1 MYVSRSNN
9 YSSQKKNNLQQQSKN
24 LNYEIAILRSM
35 AIIFVLGYHF
45 APGKLP
51 WGFVGVDI
59 FFVISGFL
67 MTKILI
73 ENNVSEV
80 VQFYKNRFRR
90 IYPALLIALF
100 LCLLIGYQFLLNDEY
115 TVLLKSISYSLMQ
128 VQNIYEI
135 FQSGYF
141 LNTVNFRP
149 LLHLWSLGVEFQFY
163 LLFPF
168 LLIAGKKLGLK
179 FSTSIFCI
187 FIISLVL
194 CFILASILGD
204 GMFFFP
210 LPRFWEFLSGGF
222 CYLFIAQNLHLT
234 RSLRGLF
241 LFLSG
246 MCILGTAMLV
256 RPESLYPN
264 LFTLLPV
271 GFSCFFVV
279 AHATQTLNKKLLSPL
294 IFLAPISFSLYLWHY
309 PLIEFLR
316 QAYGSPTILQRIIIL
331 LITFI
336 GAYIVDIYLSP
347 RILRIRNSTAFILGS
362 GAILLLLAI
371 VLNFNLHNIQRYVA
385 AKNSELVN
393 KGNFQVDYKDACEFL
408 TGVKDVEDR
417 CRVGVQSH
425 GGYSYLILGDSHA
438 NAFTTV
444 FDALATQDSEFSSYI
459 QIGRGLC
466 PIIPGIGD
474 PKCQEFT
481 RQVLEFAVAPS
492 SPKHV
497 ILSGQWPLY
506 VNKSL
511 SSEQIAKFNDGLRT
525 IFITLNNAGKKVVF
539 IDSVPLGALPRSCI
553 SRMPSSIPGNCDI
566 PSDKAN
572 ARIDGYKDLIKD
584 TLSNTSVTV
593 FNPPEFFCNK
603 DKCLVYVDKN
613 ILYLD
618 DSHLSRAGGEYLALR
633 SLSWW
638 LANRATQ

>member
-1 MYVSRSNN
+1 M
-9 YSSQKKNNLQQQSKN
+9 QDQPKH
-24 LNYEIAILRSM
+24 LNYEIAILRSI
-35 AIIFVLGYHF
+35 AILFVLGYHF
-45 APGKLP
+45 APSKLP

-73 ENNVSEV
+73 ENNISEV

-90 IYPALLIALF
+90 IYPALIIALF

-115 TVLLKSISYSLMQ
+115 AVLLTSISYSLMQ
-128 VQNIYEI
+128 LQNIYEI
-135 FQSGYF
+135 SQSGYF
-141 LNTVNFRP
+141 LNAVNFRP

-168 LLIAGKKLGLK
+168 LLIAGKRLGLK
-179 FSTSIFCI
+179 YSTLIFYA

-194 CFILASILGD
+194 CFALASILGD

-210 LPRFWEFLSGGF
+210 LTRFWEFLSGGF
-222 CYLFIAQNLHLT
+222 CYLFISRSFYIN

-241 LFLSG
+241 LLLSCI
-246 MCILGTAMLV
+246 CILGTGILV
-256 RPESLYPN
+256 RPESFYPN
-264 LFTLLPV
+264 LLTLLPG
-271 GFSCFFVV
+271 GFSCFFIV
-279 AHATQTLNKKLLSPL
+279 AQATHSLNKKLLSPL
-294 IFLAPISFSLYLWHY
+294 LFLASISFSLYLWHY

-316 QAYGSPTILQRIIIL
+316 QAYGSPTIVQRILIL

-347 RILRIRNSTAFILGS
+347 KILRIRNSNAFILGS

-385 AKNSELVN
+385 IKNSELLN
-393 KGNFQVDYKDACEFL
+393 KGNFQVDYKEGCDFL

-417 CRVGVQSH
+417 CRLGMKSH
-425 GGYSYLILGDSHA
+425 GAYNYLILGDSHA

-444 FDALATQDSEFSSYI
+444 FDALAIQDAEFSSYI

-481 RQVLEFAVAPS
+481 RQVLEFAVDSS

-506 VNKSL
+506 LNKSL
-511 SSEQIAKFNDGLRT
+511 SPEQITKFNDGLRALL
-525 IFITLNNAGKKVVF
+525 ISLNNAGKKVVL

-553 SRMPSSIPGNCDI
+553 ARIPSSIPGNCDI
-566 PSDKAN
+566 PTDKAN
-572 ARIDGYKDLIKD
+572 ARIDGYKDLMKD
-584 TLSNTSVTV
+584 ALTNTSVTV
-593 FNPPEFFCNK
+593 FNSPEFFCNK
-603 DKCLVYVDKN
+603 DKCLVYFDKN

-618 DSHLSRAGGEYLALR
+618 DSHLSRAGGEYLASR

-638 LANRATQ
+638 LSNRVNQK